1 MHNNVVLA
9 IYNHTACGT
18 LSHHSISANTIEDPV
33 LRRLRSESVS
43 QKEAETAEENRKQM
57 LIRIATIGVWH
68 LLQKIHVCAVYSY
81 CFLSLFDLSAYY
93 SHPVI

>member
-9 IYNHTACGT
+9 TYKNNHTTYVAH
-18 LSHHSISANTIEDPV
+18 LHHSISANTIEDPV

-68 LLQKIHVCAVYSY
+68 LLQK
-81 CFLSLFDLSAYY
+81 LYY
-93 SHPVI
+93 

>member
-68 LLQKIHVCAVYSY
+68 LLQKLYYCSVHSTCFCA
-81 CFLSLFDLSAYY
+81 LFDLSDFNSY
-93 SHPVI
+93 SVI